1 MKLRRAVGCSLFVC
15 FLALLNSC
23 SGISSSPTSAAINVE
38 TIVAAT
44 FAHYTLAA
52 PTSTGFAPP
61 PPTATNELL
70 DLDDL
75 TTTPGELAGY
85 TSVENLNLRTN
96 PGTLFPVSRVMRKG
110 TQLRMLGR
118 APGGGWLYVM
128 NDESIAGWVQ
138 SIFLDFSHDGPPLPV
153 VEPKDVLLIRGWVLD
168 GSGAPVSGIGFAV
181 VQGSNR
187 TDAFTDETG
196 TFFAY
201 LPLTV
206 KGNWE
211 VGYMSVACTS
221 NTMDASCTCIPGKC
235 GKPVP
240 GVITVVMPQN
250 IDLGFT
256 WQ

>member
-1 MKLRRAVGCSLFVC
+1 MKLKQAVNFAILVC
-15 FLALLNSC
+15 IPAWINSC
-23 SGISSSPTSAAINVE
+23 SGFSTPPTATSINVE
-38 TIVAAT
+38 TVVAAT
-44 FAHYTLAA
+44 LAHYTLVA
-52 PTSTGFAPP
+52 PTSTEFASP
-61 PPTATNELL
+61 PPTATVNV
-70 DLDDL
+70 DDL
-75 TTTPGELAGY
+75 TTAPGELAGY

-110 TQLRMLGR
+110 TQLRILGR
-118 APGGGWLYVM
+118 APGGDWLYVM

-138 SIFLDFSHDGPPLPV
+138 PVFLDFGHDGPPLPV
-153 VEPKDVLLIRGWVLD
+153 VEPKDVVLIRGRVLD

-187 TDAFTDETG
+187 TDAYTDETG

-201 LPLTV
+201 MPPGV

-211 VGYMSVACTS
+211 VGFISVTCTS
-221 NTMDASCTCIPGKC
+221 NTMDASCRCIPGKC
-235 GKPVP
+235 GKPAP
-240 GVITVVMPQN
+240 ELTTVVMPQN